1 MRISAESVFYEH
13 LLCISILLC
22 TFIWKE
28 LEKQRMETITLRQA
42 RLEDAQAILDI
53 YAPYIRNTNIAFEYE
68 VPTLPEF
75 RKRMEEIMEGYPY
88 LICEINGAAA
98 GYAYAHRY
106 KERAAYQWDA
116 ELSVYLDERYA
127 RRGIGRAFYTALMEI
142 LKEQN
147 VRNVYGI
154 VTSPN
159 PPSEALHTAMGFRLF
174 GVSRKTGYKLG
185 RWIDVSGFERPIGD
199 PDSPPGELLLIDRVE
214 PERIAE
220 ILKEAERL
228 IH

>member
-53 YAPYIRNTNIAFEYE
+53 YAPYIRNTNITFEYE

-147 VRNVYGI
+147 VRNVYGMDQTNAVLADAQEAI
-154 VTSPN
+154 ANFQEV
-159 PPSEALHTAMGFRLF
+159 SENVNEL
-174 GVSRKTGYKLG
+174 VNTGSLAVGQTMEK
-185 RWIDVSGFERPIGD
+185 IDQMDI
-199 PDSPPGELLLIDRVE
+199 
-214 PERIAE
+214 
-220 ILKEAERL
+220 ERL
-228 IH
+228 NEAIADLNRVIEPLAEFFGRFQ

>member
-1 MRISAESVFYEH
+1 
-13 LLCISILLC
+13 
-22 TFIWKE
+22 
-28 LEKQRMETITLRQA
+28 METITLRQA
-42 RLEDAQAILDI
+42 RPEDAEAVLEI
-53 YAPYIRNTNIAFEYE
+53 YAPYIKNTNITFEYE
-68 VPTLPEF
+68 VPSLPAF
-75 RKRMEEIMEGYPY
+75 RERMEGIVEGYPY
-88 LICEINGAAA
+88 LVCEIDGVMA

-116 ELSVYLDERYA
+116 ELSVYLREEYA

-174 GVSRKTGYKLG
+174 GVSRKTGYKMG
-185 RWIDVSGFERPIGD
+185 KWIDVSGFERPIGD
-199 PDSPPGELLLIDRVE
+199 PDSPPGRLLAIGQVP

-220 ILKEAERL
+220 ILNEAAGMIR
-228 IH
+228 

>member
-1 MRISAESVFYEH
+1 
-13 LLCISILLC
+13 
-22 TFIWKE
+22 
-28 LEKQRMETITLRQA
+28 METITLRQA
-42 RLEDAQAILDI
+42 RPEDAEAVLEI
-53 YAPYIRNTNIAFEYE
+53 YAPYIKNTNITFEYE
-68 VPTLPEF
+68 VPSIPEF
-75 RKRMEEIMEGYPY
+75 RKRMEGIMEEYPY
-88 LICEINGAAA
+88 LVCEIDGVMA

-116 ELSVYLDERYA
+116 ELSVYLREEYA

-159 PPSEALHTAMGFRLF
+159 PPSEALHAAMGFRLF
-174 GVSRKTGYKLG
+174 GVSQKTGYKLG
-185 RWIDVSGFERPIGD
+185 KWIDVSGFERPIGD
-199 PDSPPGELLLIDRVE
+199 PDSPPGELLAISQVS

-220 ILKEAERL
+220 ILNEAAEMIR
-228 IH
+228 